1 MKVSKTVSHR
11 INMGNYESLTLGA
24 SVEIDTD
31 DLPADKQDE
40 VLDEIDAVI
49 ADALAPDLK
58 IARRLSKDSY
68 IRDYTNNPNNTKD
81 N

>member
-31 DLPADKQDE
+31 DLEGDE
-40 VLDEIDAVI
+40 AVLDLIDTTI
-49 ADALAPDLK
+49 SDALAPDLK
-58 IARRLSKDSY
+58 EARRLSNNSY
-68 IRDYTNNPNNTKD
+68 ISEFGRNNH
-81 N
+81 